1 LFEHEIDGEYW
12 SNHTDTTT
20 SHGHKI
26 HYFDEETKRSACGHT
41 MLSDRKVRNG
51 LFIKDT
57 KSYPLRRFC
66 QSCIKKLYKMN
77 PCIEVL
83 KGLMIYADKE
93 RKSNYN
99 KV

>member
-1 LFEHEIDGEYW
+1 MESIGLIIQIQPHHMDINY
-12 SNHTDTTT
+12 
-20 SHGHKI
+20 I
-26 HYFDEETKRSACGHT
+26 ILTKRLKGQP
-41 MLSDRKVRNG
+41 MLTDRKVRNG